1 MRNRIK
7 EFFTISSFS
16 RRVGI
21 AFTSIIL
28 ILLFSGVTSLFELDR
43 VSHDTE
49 EILVASK
56 KNVDLAGDMIT
67 ALNTQNEIMILMAV
81 EGEPIGYH
89 REICETSMSDLLAAC
104 TTAKE
109 VVQRTDNPQSADSL
123 LIHTNNINE
132 LARSYINGNVTA
144 SVIAALQ
151 IDSLSKFS
159 SHTWYTENYQ
169 KEYMNVSRHIIK
181 YMSGSQNTLG
191 PEVNRLS
198 HSARRAVTPVFIS
211 LVVMLVIVV
220 MFYFLFKIYFVKP
233 VLRINRSLG
242 NFLTYRMP
250 FDNSIACRDEIRTL
264 RERINNLTTK
274 NR

>member
-16 RRVGI
+16 RRVSI

-28 ILLFSGVTSLFELDR
+28 ILLLSGVTSLFELDR

-49 EILVASK
+49 EILIASK
-56 KNVDLAGDMIT
+56 DNVELAGDMIT
-67 ALNTQNEIMILMAV
+67 ALNTQNEVMILMAV
-81 EGEPIGYH
+81 EGESISHH
-89 REICETSMSDLLAAC
+89 REVCETSMGKLLAAC

-109 VVQRTDNPQSADSL
+109 VVQNTDNPQSADSL

-198 HSARRAVTPVFIS
+198 HSARRAVTPVFLS
-211 LVVMLVIVV
+211 LVVMIVV
-220 MFYFLFKIYFVKP
+220 VLMFYFFVNHYLIKP
-233 VLRINRSLG
+233 ILRINEGVGDYLR
-242 NFLTYRMP
+242 YRIP
-250 FDNSIACRDEIRTL
+250 FDSNLYCRDELVSL
-264 RERINNLTTK
+264 RDRIVALIQK
-274 NR
+274 LR